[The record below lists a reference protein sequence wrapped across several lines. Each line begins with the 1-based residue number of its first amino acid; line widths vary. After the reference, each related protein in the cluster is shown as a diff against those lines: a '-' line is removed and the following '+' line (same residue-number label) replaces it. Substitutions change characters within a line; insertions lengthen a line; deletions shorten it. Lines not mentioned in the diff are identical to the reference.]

1 MESKSKKNAEGRLT
15 RAEAMAAAR
24 SLAAALAPGG
34 GSLRAALE
42 AALAAAIPS
51 GRIPPEEAE
60 ALKAEADAADM
71 PGIPGAAAVLAAG
84 LGAGAR
90 AKGDGEERPK
100 GGEESGS
107 WPASK

>member
-1 MESKSKKNAEGRLT
+1 MT

-24 SLAAALAPGG
+24 SLADVIVPGG

-42 AALAAAIPS
+42 AALTAAIPS

-71 PGIPGAAAVLAAG
+71 PGIPGAAVVLAAG
-84 LGAGAR
+84 LGADAR
-90 AKGDGEERPK
+90 AKKDGA
-100 GGEESGS
+100 GEESGS
-107 WPASK
+107 WPTSK